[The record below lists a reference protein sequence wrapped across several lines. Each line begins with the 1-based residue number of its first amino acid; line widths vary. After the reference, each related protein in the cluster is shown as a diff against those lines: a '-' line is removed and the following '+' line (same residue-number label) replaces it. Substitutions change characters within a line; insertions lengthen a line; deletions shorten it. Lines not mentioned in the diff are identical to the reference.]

1 MALASRA
8 VKVSQVTYG
17 LRAPPQKLQLPQEQ
31 LSDFEDESQEQLSDF
46 EDEAIS
52 SNSDST
58 PKLDG
63 IRGMNQRRWFTI
75 EQVTQIVVEISK
87 RLYSTEGAVKEICLS
102 MQEECWGK
110 PGLYSAASDSFLRM
124 NSREAANEVGN
135 G

>member
-1 MALASRA
+1 
-8 VKVSQVTYG
+8 
-17 LRAPPQKLQLPQEQ
+17 
-31 LSDFEDESQEQLSDF
+31 LSDF

-63 IRGMNQRRWFTI
+63 RRGMNQRRWFTI

-110 PGLYSAASDSFLRM
+110 PGLKR
-124 NSREAANEVGN
+124 
-135 G
+135 